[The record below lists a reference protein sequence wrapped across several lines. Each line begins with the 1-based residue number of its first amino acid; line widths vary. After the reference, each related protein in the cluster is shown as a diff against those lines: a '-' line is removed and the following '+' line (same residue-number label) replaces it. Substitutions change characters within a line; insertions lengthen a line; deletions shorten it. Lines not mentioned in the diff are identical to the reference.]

1 MKLIKYFERKAK
13 GKIVQELEGL
23 RFLAIVPVVIQHC
36 VERWYRNAY
45 TPGSSAISDALIN
58 YSLGGGV
65 GVYLFYAISGFI
77 LPLPFAVKRLSDK
90 PMGSLKVYFMRR
102 LTRLEPP
109 YILVML
115 LLALSA
121 IALHKLATGESL
133 GYFFTG
139 ITYSST
145 LVYKHFNTLNPV
157 IWSLEVEIQFY
168 ILAPFITWFIFGL
181 KSFAQ
186 RNLVIIASILVMV
199 FIQEQTGISNGLNVL
214 RYTILG
220 QLQYFMVGILMVNL
234 YLQHKLQPG
243 NYTRLWDIAATV
255 AIFSM
260 IGFRWV
266 TGYGKTVL
274 FLFAL
279 ITLFIGAFRSGAFN
293 RFMKRPWIMAIGGM
307 CYSIY
312 LLHLAIAEASIEL
325 LLKLIPGAP
334 NSVVWFTVYALF
346 FIFCLVLIVPVFYLL
361 VEKPCMDHSWPTQ
374 LKNFIKAKTG
384 WGLPL
389 DKTTGNAGTGDKM
402 QMEKKNAL

>member
-1 MKLIKYFERKAK
+1 MRLIKYFERKAN
-13 GKIVQELEGL
+13 GRLVQELEGL
-23 RFLAIVPVVIQHC
+23 RFLAILPVVIQHC
-36 VERWYRNAY
+36 VERWYKNAY
-45 TPGSSAISDALIN
+45 TPGASAVSDALIN
-58 YSLGGGV
+58 YCLGGGV

-77 LPLPFAVKRLSDK
+77 LPLPFAVKRLSAM
-90 PMGSLKVYFMRR
+90 PMSSLKVYFMRR

-115 LLALSA
+115 LLALAA
-121 IALHKLATGESL
+121 ILLHKMTTGESL

-168 ILAPFITWFIFGL
+168 IIAPFITYIIFGI
-181 KSFAQ
+181 KNFAQ
-186 RNLVIIASILVMV
+186 RNLVIITSILLIV
-199 FIQEQTGISNGLNVL
+199 FIQEQTGISSAYNVL
-214 RYTILG
+214 RFTILG

-234 YLQHKLQPG
+234 YLKQKLEPG
-243 NYTRLWDIAATV
+243 SYTRLWDVAATI

-274 FLFAL
+274 FIIAL
-279 ITLFIGAFRSGAFN
+279 STLFIGAFRSGAFN
-293 RFMKRPWIMAIGGM
+293 RFIKRPWIMAIGGM

-312 LLHLAIAEASIEL
+312 LLHLAIAQASIEL
-325 LLKLIPGAP
+325 LLKINPYAP
-334 NSVVWFTVYALF
+334 NSTGWFTVYALF
-346 FIFCLVLIVPVFYLL
+346 FLLCLLLIVPVFYLL
-361 VEKPCMDHSWPTQ
+361 IERPCMDHTWPTR

-384 WGLPL
+384 RGLSLEKTAGSTPAA
-389 DKTTGNAGTGDKM
+389 DKV
-402 QMEKKNAL
+402 

>member
-1 MKLIKYFERKAK
+1 MKLISYFERKAK

-23 RFLAIVPVVIQHC
+23 RFLAILPVVIQHC

-45 TPGSSAISDALIN
+45 TPGGSAVSDTIIN
-58 YSLGGGV
+58 YTLGGGV

-77 LPLPFAVKRLSDK
+77 LPLPFAIKRLSDK
-90 PMGSLKVYFMRR
+90 PMGSLKTYFMRR

-115 LLALSA
+115 LLALAA
-121 IALHKLATGESL
+121 IVLHKLTVGESA

-139 ITYSST
+139 ITYCST

-168 ILAPFITWFIFGL
+168 IVAPFITYFVFGI
-181 KSFAQ
+181 KDFAQ
-186 RNLVIIASILVMV
+186 RNLVIIASILLVV
-199 FIQEQTGISNGLNVL
+199 FIQEQTGIASAYNVL
-214 RYTILG
+214 RFTILG

-234 YLQHKLQPG
+234 YLQQKLEPG
-243 NYTRLWDIAATV
+243 SYTRFWDVAATV

-266 TGYGKTVL
+266 TGYGKTIL
-274 FLFAL
+274 FLIAL
-279 ITLFIGAFRSGAFN
+279 VTLFIGAFRSGAFN
-293 RFMKRPWIMAIGGM
+293 RFIKRPWIMAIGGM

-312 LLHLAIAEASIEL
+312 LLHLAIAQACMEL
-325 LLKLIPGAP
+325 LLKINPHAA
-334 NSVVWFTVYALF
+334 NSVGWFTVYALF
-346 FIFCLVLIVPVFYLL
+346 FLFVLVLLVPVFYLL
-361 VEKPCMDHSWPTQ
+361 VEKPCMDHTWPTK

-384 WGLPL
+384 RGLSL
-389 DKTTGNAGTGDKM
+389 EKTAGTTKAADNG
-402 QMEKKNAL
+402 

>member
-1 MKLIKYFERKAK
+1 MNLIQYFERKAK

-45 TPGSSAISDALIN
+45 TPGSSALGDSLIN
-58 YSLGGGV
+58 YALGGGV

-77 LPLPFAVKRLSDK
+77 LPLPFAIKRLSDK
-90 PMGSLKVYFMRR
+90 PMGSLKTYFMRR

-115 LLALSA
+115 LLAISA
-121 IALHKLATGESL
+121 IVLHKLSTAESL

-168 ILAPFITWFIFGL
+168 IVAPFITYFIFGI
-181 KSFAQ
+181 KKFAH
-186 RNLVIIASILVMV
+186 RNIVIVAIILFMI
-199 FIQEQTGISNGLNVL
+199 FMQEQTGISNGFNVL

-234 YLQHKLQPG
+234 YLEEKLKPG
-243 NYTRLWDIAATV
+243 SYTWVWDVAATI

-266 TGYGKTVL
+266 TGFGKTVL
-274 FLFAL
+274 FVIAL
-279 ITLFIGAFRSGAFN
+279 VTLFVGAFRSGAFN

-312 LLHLAIAEASIEL
+312 LLHLAIAQASIEL
-325 LLKLIPGAP
+325 LLRLVPGAP
-334 NSVVWFTVYALF
+334 NSLAWFFVYIGF
-346 FIFCLVLIVPVFYLL
+346 FMLCLLLIVPVFYLL

-374 LKNFIKAKTG
+374 LKNFIKSKTG
-384 WGLPL
+384 WGLSL
-389 DKTTGNAGTGDKM
+389 EETGAKTKVADKV
-402 QMEKKNAL
+402 

>member
-1 MKLIKYFERKAK
+1 MKLINYFERKAK

-36 VERWYRNAY
+36 IERWYRNAY
-45 TPGSSAISDALIN
+45 TPGSSAICDTLIN
-58 YSLGGGV
+58 YALGGGV

-77 LPLPFAVKRLSDK
+77 LPLPFAVKRLSQK
-90 PMGSLKVYFMRR
+90 PMGSLKTYFMRR

-121 IALHKLATGESL
+121 IALHKLTTGESL

-168 ILAPFITWFIFGL
+168 IVAPFITYLIFGI
-181 KSFAQ
+181 KEFAQ
-186 RNLVIIASILVMV
+186 RNLVIIASILLMV
-199 FIQEQTGISNGLNVL
+199 FIQEQTGISNGFNVL

-220 QLQYFMVGILMVNL
+220 QLQYFLVGILMVNL
-234 YLQHKLQPG
+234 YLKQQLEPG
-243 NYTRLWDIAATV
+243 NYTRLWDVAATI
-255 AIFSM
+255 AIFCM

-274 FLFAL
+274 FIFAL
-279 ITLFIGAFRSGAFN
+279 TTLFIGAFRSGAFN

-325 LLKLIPGAP
+325 LLKLVPAAP
-334 NSVVWFTVYALF
+334 NSLAWFTVYVL
-346 FIFCLVLIVPVFYLL
+346 IFLISLLLIVPVFYLL

-374 LKNFIKAKTG
+374 LKNFIKAKTSR
-384 WGLPL
+384 GLSL
-389 DKTTGNAGTGDKM
+389 EKTAGNRTTADKV
-402 QMEKKNAL
+402 

>member
-1 MKLIKYFERKAK
+1 MKLINYFERKAK

-23 RFLAIVPVVIQHC
+23 RFLAILPVVIQHC

-45 TPGSSAISDALIN
+45 TPGVSAVSDALIN
-58 YSLGGGV
+58 YCLGGGV

-77 LPLPFAVKRLSDK
+77 LPLPFAVKRLSDR

-115 LLALSA
+115 LLAISA
-121 IALHKLATGESL
+121 LALHKMTTGATL

-168 ILAPFITWFIFGL
+168 IIAPFITYLVFGI
-181 KSFAQ
+181 KDFAQ
-186 RNLVIIASILVMV
+186 RNIVIIVAILLIVLM
-199 FIQEQTGISNGLNVL
+199 QEQTGISNGNNVL
-214 RYTILG
+214 RYTVLG

-234 YLQHKLQPG
+234 YLEQKLQPG
-243 NYTRLWDIAATV
+243 GYTRLWDVAATI

-274 FLFAL
+274 FIIAL
-279 ITLFIGAFRSGAFN
+279 TTLFIGAFRSTAFN
-293 RFMKRPWIMAIGGM
+293 RFIKRPWIMAIGGM

-312 LLHLAIAEASIEL
+312 LLHLAIAQGSIEL
-325 LLKLIPGAP
+325 LLKINHHAS
-334 NSVVWFTVYALF
+334 NSLAWFVVYALF
-346 FIFCLVLIVPVFYLL
+346 FLFCLVLIVPVFYLL
-361 VEKPCMDHSWPTQ
+361 IEKPCMDHSWPTQ
-374 LKNFIKAKTG
+374 LKNFIKSKTG
-384 WGLPL
+384 RGLSLEKTIGGTPSA
-389 DKTTGNAGTGDKM
+389 DKI
-402 QMEKKNAL
+402 

>member
-1 MKLIKYFERKAK
+1 MKLINYFERKAK

-36 VERWYRNAY
+36 VERWSRNAY

-58 YSLGGGV
+58 YTLGGGV

-77 LPLPFAVKRLSDK
+77 LPLPFAIKRLSNK
-90 PMGSLKVYFMRR
+90 PMGSLKTYFMRR

-115 LLALSA
+115 LLAITA
-121 IALHKLATGESL
+121 IALHKLSTADSL

-168 ILAPFITWFIFGL
+168 IVAPFITYLIFSIKNSL
-181 KSFAQ
+181 HRSV
-186 RNLVIIASILVMV
+186 VIIASILLIV
-199 FIQEQTGISNGLNVL
+199 FVQEQTGISDGFNVM
-214 RYTILG
+214 RYTIIG
-220 QLQYFMVGILMVNL
+220 QLQYFLVGILMVNL
-234 YLQHKLQPG
+234 YLSHKLEPG
-243 NYTRLWDIAATV
+243 SHRRLWDVAATI

-274 FLFAL
+274 FVFAL
-279 ITLFIGAFRSGAFN
+279 VTLFVGAFRSEAFN

-312 LLHLAIAEASIEL
+312 LLHLAIAQATIEL
-325 LLKLIPGAP
+325 MLKLVPGAH
-334 NSVVWFTVYALF
+334 NSIIWFAMYVL
-346 FIFCLVLIVPVFYLL
+346 IFLLCLMLIVPVFYLL
-361 VEKPCMDHSWPTQ
+361 VEKPCMDHTWPSQ
-374 LKNFIKAKTG
+374 LKNFIKSKTG
-384 WGLPL
+384 WGLSL
-389 DKTTGNAGTGDKM
+389 
-402 QMEKKNAL
+402 EKSSPNTKAVDNV

>member
-1 MKLIKYFERKAK
+1 MKLINYFERKAK

-58 YSLGGGV
+58 YTLGGGV

-77 LPLPFAVKRLSDK
+77 LPLPFAIKRLSDK
-90 PMGSLKVYFMRR
+90 PMGSLKQYFMRR

-115 LLALSA
+115 LLAISA
-121 IALHKLATGESL
+121 IALHKLTTGESL

-168 ILAPFITWFIFGL
+168 ILAPFITYLIFGI
-181 KSFAQ
+181 KDFMK
-186 RNLVIIASILVMV
+186 RNLVIVSSIVLIVLL
-199 FIQEQTGISNGLNVL
+199 QEITGISSALTVY
-214 RYTILG
+214 RFTILG

-234 YLQHKLQPG
+234 YLNQQLQPK
-243 NYTRLWDIAATV
+243 NYTRFWDIAATI

-266 TGYGKTVL
+266 TGFGKTLL
-274 FLFAL
+274 FITAL
-279 ITLFIGAFRSGAFN
+279 ITLFIGAFRSDAFN

-312 LLHLAIAEASIEL
+312 LLHLAIAQATIEV
-325 LLKLIPGAP
+325 LLKLVPNAP
-334 NSVVWFTVYALF
+334 NSLLWFTVYALF
-346 FIFCLVLIVPVFYLL
+346 FVVSLVLIVPVFYLL
-361 VEKPCMDHSWPTQ
+361 IEKPCMDHSWPTQ

-384 WGLPL
+384 WGLSL
-389 DKTTGNAGTGDKM
+389 EKTSHAGNAADKV
-402 QMEKKNAL
+402 

>member
-1 MKLIKYFERKAK
+1 MKLINYFERKAK

-23 RFLAIVPVVIQHC
+23 RFLAILPVVIQHC

-45 TPGSSAISDALIN
+45 TPGVSAVSDALIN
-58 YSLGGGV
+58 YCLGGGV

-77 LPLPFAVKRLSDK
+77 LPLPFAVKRLSAR
-90 PMGSLKVYFMRR
+90 PMGSLKAYFMRR

-115 LLALSA
+115 LLAISA
-121 IALHKLATGESL
+121 LTLHKMTTGETL

-168 ILAPFITWFIFGL
+168 IIAPFITYLIFGI
-181 KSFAQ
+181 KDFAQ
-186 RNLVIIASILVMV
+186 RNMVIIVTILLVV
-199 FIQEQTGISNGLNVL
+199 LVQEQTGISNGHNVL

-234 YLQHKLQPG
+234 YLKQKLEPG
-243 NYTRLWDIAATV
+243 SYTRLWDVAATI

-274 FLFAL
+274 FIIAL
-279 ITLFIGAFRSGAFN
+279 TTLFIGAFRSGAFN

-325 LLKLIPGAP
+325 LLKLKLQAA
-334 NSVVWFTVYALF
+334 NSAGWFTVYALF
-346 FIFCLVLIVPVFYLL
+346 FLVCLVLIVPVFYLL
-361 VEKPCMDHSWPTQ
+361 IEKPCMDHSCPTQ
-374 LKNFIKAKTG
+374 LKNFIKSKTRR
-384 WGLPL
+384 GLSL
-389 DKTTGNAGTGDKM
+389 EKTTGGTPTADKV
-402 QMEKKNAL
+402 